1 MNFMTLVIIHWS
13 RLDCRLSLVELA
25 ALISCHLS
33 AEGTR
38 TLCSWKSSSRYP
50 EIMLPS
56 IVVVSLTFLGVLKL
70 LLLEVLLLMLS
81 LWLMLFLIRAKIGV
95 EGPMYVLTVERLE
108 FETLEDRF
116 EGRWM

>member
-1 MNFMTLVIIHWS
+1 MATENHLVAV
-13 RLDCRLSLVELA
+13 RT
-25 ALISCHLS
+25 CHLS
-33 AEGTR
+33 ADGTR

-70 LLLEVLLLMLS
+70 LLLEVLLMLS

-95 EGPMYVLTVERLE
+95 EGPMYVLTWL
-108 FETLEDRF
+108 
-116 EGRWM
+116 